1 MKILMTGATSDVGRV
16 VFDHIASEHEVACIS
31 RSTGF
36 DLTFPE
42 SNLEYIVQDYDV
54 FVNLANINYFQG
66 DALYQV
72 YDIFEK
78 QQTNIPKKII
88 SFGSLVT
95 ELPMRIIV
103 DSNGSYYNRSRE
115 QSEYIGQKLYLEKVH
130 NECVQRHLAG
140 YSNEYVMPQSILLK
154 LGNVFEK
161 KERSHEPYTTEEQL
175 LEVIDAALMGTNY
188 IPTVEVRWN

>member
-1 MKILMTGATSDVGRV
+1 MRILMTGATSDVGRV
-16 VFDHIASEHEVACIS
+16 VFDHIAQDHHVACIS

-36 DLTFPE
+36 DLRFPE
-42 SNLEYIVQDYDV
+42 KNLEYLVQDYDV
-54 FVNLANINYFQG
+54 FLNLANIDYFQG

-72 YDIFEK
+72 YDVFEK
-78 QQTNIPKKII
+78 QQTDTPKKII

-103 DSNGSYYNRSRE
+103 DSNNAYYNRQRE

-130 NECVQRHLAG
+130 NECVQRHLSG
-140 YSNEYVMPQSILLK
+140 YSNDYAMPQSVLLK

-161 KERSHEPYTTEEQL
+161 KERSHEPYTTEAQL
-175 LEVIDAALMGTNY
+175 LEVIDSVLLGSNY
-188 IPTVEVRWN
+188 IPTLEVRWN

>member
-1 MKILMTGATSDVGRV
+1 MTGATSDVGKV
-16 VFDHIASEHEVACIS
+16 VYEHLAEAYEVTPIS
-31 RSTGF
+31 RSTGI
-36 DLTFPE
+36 DLRYSE
-42 SNLEYIVQDYDV
+42 KSMQYIVGLYDV
-54 FVNLANINYFQG
+54 FVNLANIDYFQG

-72 YDIFEK
+72 YDVFEK
-78 QQTNIPKKII
+78 QQTTHPKKII

-103 DSNGSYYNRSRE
+103 DSNKSYYHRERE

-140 YSNEYVMPQSILLK
+140 YTNDYAMPQSVLLK

-161 KERSHEPYTTEEQL
+161 KERSHEPYTTKDQL
-175 LEVIDAALMGTNY
+175 LEVIDAVLLGSNY
-188 IPTVEVRWN
+188 IPTLEVRWN